1 MNLAPTTASLKR
13 PEKGFKMRY
22 VSLLI
27 ALFAVLNNL
36 YSMSTECARL
46 FSKWR
51 NLNTAGRERVEVVI
65 LFLVSWPFQILVP
78 GVKDSVICFMTI
90 SLF

>member
-46 FSKWR
+46 FSVAQVEI
-51 NLNTAGRERVEVVI
+51 LLVVRELR
-65 LFLVSWPFQILVP
+65 LLYFF
-78 GVKDSVICFMTI
+78 
-90 SLF
+90 

>member
-1 MNLAPTTASLKR
+1 MRGYFQSGAS
-13 PEKGFKMRY
+13 
-22 VSLLI
+22 
-27 ALFAVLNNL
+27 
-36 YSMSTECARL
+36 
-46 FSKWR
+46 
-51 NLNTAGRERVEVVI
+51 LNTAGRERVEVVI